1 LFGNFRYAWIT
12 RRLIRLRS
20 GSLRIPAVCA
30 WGPGLEPVTAR
41 PVARLRP
48 EARAAGQRA
57 AAASEDVGL
66 VPLRRAWAQAPQPV
80 SEEPGA

>member
-1 LFGNFRYAWIT
+1 MFGNFRYASIT
-12 RRLIRLRS
+12 RRLILLRS
-20 GSLRIPAVCA
+20 GFLRIPAVCA
-30 WGPGLEPVTAR
+30 WGLEPVTAR

-66 VPLRRAWAQAPQPV
+66 APLRRAWAQAPQPV